1 MKRSADTKAADEFL
15 APVRAWVRGNHGA
28 LTRLAAKIS
37 EIADG
42 EIHRQTLGRWLHS
55 DPDKRNQ
62 PTLGA
67 GLLLARA
74 YEEIAKS
81 ED

>member
-28 LTRLAAKIS
+28 LTKLADKIS
-37 EIADG
+37 DLAGG
-42 EIHRQTLGRWLHS
+42 EIHRQTLGRWLHA
-55 DPDKRNQ
+55 DPEKRNQ

-67 GLLLARA
+67 GLLLVRA
-74 YEEIAKS
+74 FEAVSS

>member
-28 LTRLAAKIS
+28 LTT
-37 EIADG
+37 IADAISKLAKG
-42 EIHRQTLGRWLHS
+42 EIHRQTVGRWLHA
-55 DPDKRNQ
+55 DPEKRNQ

-67 GLLLARA
+67 GLLLVKA
-74 YEEIAKS
+74 YEVLAKA